1 MITNGET
8 PIRAELRRYFREVL
22 KPARSQQEVQ
32 SRRRVQLSRTG
43 EVLTS
48 DEMVQR
54 IEQAEVERLQDKK
67 REGERSEGEVCKMK
81 RPQSIHWKKLCIARN
96 AGR

>member
-67 REGERSEGEVCKMK
+67 EREKEVRGKC
-81 RPQSIHWKKLCIARN
+81 AR
-96 AGR
+96 